1 MQDLR
6 ITVVQAD
13 QKWENKSANF
23 SNYERLLKDVQETDL
38 IVLPEMFHTGFT
50 MNAEEMAEEMHTS
63 QGLVWLKQLAK
74 TKTAAIYTSLIVRD
88 GTSFRNRGVFVFP
101 NGELEVYDKRKSF
114 GLAGED
120 KVFTCGTCEKIVHY
134 KEWKIMLQICYDLR
148 FPELVRN
155 TLVAG
160 NPKYDLLLYVANW
173 PERRSE
179 HWKTLL
185 KARAIENQCFVAG
198 VNRVG
203 VDGKDLK
210 YSGDTVILDAQGN
223 ESFTKEGKEQA
234 LTLTLDAQLLKQIRR
249 DLPFL
254 KDQTC

>member
-6 ITVVQAD
+6 ITLVQAD
-13 QKWENKSANF
+13 QRWEDKAGNIKH
-23 SNYERLLKDVQETDL
+23 YEDLLLDVSETDL
-38 IVLPEMFHTGFT
+38 ILLPEMFHTGFT
-50 MNAEEMAEEMHTS
+50 MNAVEMAEEMNNS
-63 QGLVWLKQLAK
+63 LGLDWLKQLAK
-74 TKTAAIYTSLIVRD
+74 NKNSAVYTSLIIRE
-88 GTSFRNRGVFVFP
+88 GAAYHNRGVFVFP
-101 NGELEVYDKRKSF
+101 DGLVEYYDKQKSF

-120 KVFTCGTCEKIVHY
+120 KVFTAGNSEKIVKY
-134 KEWKIMLQICYDLR
+134 KGWKLMLQICYDLR

-155 TLVAG
+155 KMIQGT
-160 NPKYDLLLYVANW
+160 PKYDILLYVANW
-173 PERRSE
+173 PERRGA

-203 VDGKDLK
+203 VDGKELK
-210 YSGDTVILDAQGN
+210 YSGDTVIVDALGN
-223 ESFTKEGKEQA
+223 EIFAKESKEH
-234 LTLTLDAQLLKQIRR
+234 LLSLTLDAQLLNQIRR